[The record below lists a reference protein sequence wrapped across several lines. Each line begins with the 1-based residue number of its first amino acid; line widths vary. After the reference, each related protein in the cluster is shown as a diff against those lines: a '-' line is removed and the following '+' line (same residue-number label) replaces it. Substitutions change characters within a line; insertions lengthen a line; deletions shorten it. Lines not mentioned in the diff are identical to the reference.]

1 MSTVPSKFLKL
12 QGKCLRKTD
21 KNRGFVPFVF
31 SELNLKG
38 EK

>member
-1 MSTVPSKFLKL
+1 MHTVPFNFLKL

-21 KNRGFVPFVF
+21 KNKGLVLLV
-31 SELNLKG
+31 SSNLNLKG